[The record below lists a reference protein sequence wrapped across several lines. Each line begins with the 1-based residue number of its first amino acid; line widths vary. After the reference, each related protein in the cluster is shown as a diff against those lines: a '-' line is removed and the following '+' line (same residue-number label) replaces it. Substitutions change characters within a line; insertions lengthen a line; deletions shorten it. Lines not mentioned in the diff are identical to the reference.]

1 MPETMG
7 CSINQEPANTP
18 QGSRL
23 RNTGYL
29 FCYPKLSNGLGQTFQ
44 TVTYHTSIQ
53 LLGQSLA

>member
-1 MPETMG
+1 MPELKG

-18 QGSRL
+18 QDSRL

-29 FCYPKLSNGLGQTFQ
+29 FCYPKLLNGLGRTFQ
-44 TVTYHTSIQ
+44 IVTYRTSIQ